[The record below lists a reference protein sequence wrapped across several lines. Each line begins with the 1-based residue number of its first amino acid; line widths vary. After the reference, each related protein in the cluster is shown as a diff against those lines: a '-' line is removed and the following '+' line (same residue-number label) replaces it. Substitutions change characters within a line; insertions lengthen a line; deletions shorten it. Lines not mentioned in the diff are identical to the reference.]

1 MTVHLKDFAQFPGEL
16 KFIEAVDATNQKRA
30 GFYRRVGKRGFD
42 ILFTVLIAPAVLT
55 LVGLI
60 ALFMKATGYSPFY
73 TQERIGRTGRLF
85 KIYKIRT
92 MVPNADAVLEEYLEH
107 DAAARIEWDTTQ
119 KLKRD
124 PRITPFGAFCRKSSL
139 DELPQFWN
147 VFKGDMSLI
156 GPRPMMV
163 DQRSLY
169 PGTDYY
175 ELRPGITGKW
185 QVSDRNES
193 TFAARAV
200 YDAEYNQ
207 TLSFRND
214 IAIMLRTV
222 NVVLRCTGY

>member
-16 KFIEAVDATNQKRA
+16 KFIEAVEASTEKQS
-30 GFYRRVGKRGFD
+30 GFYRFFGKRAFD
-42 ILFTVLIAPAVLT
+42 ILFTILIAPAVLT
-55 LVGLI
+55 LVGII
-60 ALFMKATGYSPFY
+60 ALVMKASGHAPFY
-73 TQERIGRTGRLF
+73 TQDRIGRGGRVF

-92 MVPNADAVLEEYLEH
+92 MVPNADAVLEEYLQR

-119 KLKRD
+119 KLKHD
-124 PRITPFGAFCRKSSL
+124 PRVTRMGAFCRKSSL

-163 DQRSLY
+163 DQRDLY

-175 ELRPGITGKW
+175 ELLPGITGSW

-193 TFAARAV
+193 TFAQRAV

-214 IAIMLRTV
+214 IAIILRTV

>member
-1 MTVHLKDFAQFPGEL
+1 MTVHLKDFAQFQGEL
-16 KFIEAVDATNQKRA
+16 KFMEAVEAATDKPE
-30 GFYRRVGKRGFD
+30 GFYRRFGKRGFD

-55 LVGLI
+55 LVGVI
-60 ALFMKATGYSPFY
+60 ALVMKVMGHSPFY
-73 TQERIGRTGRLF
+73 TQERIGRNGRLF
-85 KIYKIRT
+85 RIYKIRT
-92 MVPNADAVLEEYLEH
+92 MVPNADAVLEDYLQKDP
-107 DAAARIEWDTTQ
+107 DARREWDATQ

-124 PRITPFGAFCRKSSL
+124 PRITSIGAFCRKSSL

-163 DQRSLY
+163 EQRALY

-175 ELRPGITGKW
+175 ALRPGITGKW

-193 TFAARAV
+193 TFAARAD
-200 YDAEYNQ
+200 YDAEYNR
-207 TLSFRND
+207 TLSFRTD
-214 IAIMLRTV
+214 LSIMLRTV